1 MTVLIRVCKTCL
13 YRSGGVHVR
22 DGREIQ
28 LTRKLGMGDRPRGM

>member
-13 YRSGGVHVR
+13 YRSRGFDVR